1 MNSFCS
7 ACNPKFNQSTINF
20 EDLNQVYLCSKH
32 KNLFRKFQLVKG
44 LSSQSIRVYFML
56 LKHNIKPELG
66 HWNGK
71 EIVDI
76 ALSRLGLY
84 FNIVE
89 KENTEKSCRMIYKE
103 TLQQS
108 TKIIEILHDDL
119 EENFEE
125 TFEWM
130 IQMIINLKESNIRVP
145 M

>member
-1 MNSFCS
+1 
-7 ACNPKFNQSTINF
+7 
-20 EDLNQVYLCSKH
+20 
-32 KNLFRKFQLVKG
+32 
-44 LSSQSIRVYFML
+44 ML
-56 LKHNIKPELG
+56 LKHNIKAELG

-89 KENTEKSCRMIYKE
+89 KENTDKSCRMIYKE

-108 TKIIEILHDDL
+108 IKIIEILHDDL

-130 IQMIINLKESNIRVP
+130 IQMIINLKESNVRVP